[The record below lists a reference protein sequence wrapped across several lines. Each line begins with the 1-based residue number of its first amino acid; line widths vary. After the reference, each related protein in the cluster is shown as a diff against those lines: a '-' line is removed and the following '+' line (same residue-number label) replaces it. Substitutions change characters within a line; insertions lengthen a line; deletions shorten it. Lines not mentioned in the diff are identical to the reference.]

1 MERKDWG
8 GSFPI
13 GSFRAG
19 APGFGY
25 RPEPGRLR
33 TYGEVFETP
42 VSRELMERPRPTPG
56 VHASEQASRRW
67 CMVAVL
73 NDVTFSLSSDGLGLL
88 GAVPCGTS

>member
-1 MERKDWG
+1 MVCLCFASQIPERSYACWRARQVPRIGFLLVRRMERKDWG

-42 VSRELMERPRPTPG
+42 RYPVRWWSARDRRLMD
-56 VHASEQASRRW
+56 A
-67 CMVAVL
+67 
-73 NDVTFSLSSDGLGLL
+73 
-88 GAVPCGTS
+88 